1 MRSATKGITVGL
13 TSAIDLSLDA
23 CVEYLAAD
31 EILEV
36 TPSLFRMA
44 KNPSMAEKRSNRKN
58 KK

>member
-13 TSAIDLSLDA
+13 TSAIEYSLDE

-36 TPSLFRMA
+36 SKSFL
-44 KNPSMAEKRSNRKN
+44 
-58 KK
+58 